1 MSNWETI
8 MNKEII
14 IDFSNNKSM
23 IFKSISYATAII
35 TNYFYDGIV
44 VKGIHCSDT
53 EDTQLLQDYLEGLN
67 KSINT

>member
-1 MSNWETI
+1 

-14 IDFSNNKSM
+14 IDFSNNESVL
-23 IFKSISYATAII
+23 FQTISQAKALIRI
-35 TNYFYDGIV
+35 ASDVGVNA
-44 VKGIHCSDT
+44 KGIHCCDT